1 MKIIYGIATLAIV
14 MTIAISTMSDRPQ
27 PGKTAFGGVHTVVL
41 TAKDMKFNMSNPTI
55 AVAPGE
61 IVRIV
66 IRNEDPGMKHDLL
79 IPQLQLRTPVL
90 EFGDEAVL
98 QFRVPKTGSLEYLC
112 SFHPISMRGL
122 LEVVDFQSVA
132 GASP

>member
-14 MTIAISTMSDRPQ
+14 MTVAISTMSDRPR
-27 PGKTAFGGVHTVVL
+27 PGKTAFDGVRTVVL

-66 IRNEDPGMKHDLL
+66 IRNEDPGMKHDLF

-98 QFRVPKTGSLEYLC
+98 QFRAPRTGFLEYLC
-112 SFHPISMRGL
+112 SFHPVSMRGL
-122 LEVVDFQSVA
+122 FEIVNFQPVA